1 MTSPSPDLTP
11 RVQALE
17 KHLNLSTVDLKREW
31 VDNVVVIIPTYTA
44 ARSEQIDVAISSI
57 LHQAAILSSTL
68 ITIVIADNGLSLE
81 DKNALRRRTEDA
93 IQNQDVKVTLE
104 IVDAHP
110 SGVRSEAPG
119 YQRTA
124 AYARN
129 KAIDYIIRA
138 AKSDPKYR
146 GDIFLLD
153 DDAALV
159 GPSLPILHKA
169 LWDHPNRVAVVP
181 TFIPTSDLSAD
192 WNALNQRHRTS
203 PDLTHAVRKTRDL
216 PQQFRGNEFDLGPV
230 LAFSG
235 DISTKTAALGIS
247 RTVINRLHS
256 SHNMIFKVYPNGSFE
271 DMAFGA
277 VVSRQGLIAHNPA
290 ARCLDLVRQDPSSM
304 MRQKVQWG
312 RDHVQALSDFI
323 DLGHFSDGIKVLEPI
338 TSTEDDPYWVQW
350 SMPSKHRGVVIN
362 PRQLLDTVF
371 PTLRR
376 QIERGVYD
384 ELGGDF
390 AKDALSRELVAA
402 ARIVHEIVNQ
412 PPRDFSAR
420 YDLGAPDLNAG
431 LSGTR
436 FAPEVSAYQLA
447 GNLVGSRDVS
457 TLDEMRFVFGV
468 RQKSIRRCS
477 AASRSE

>member
-1 MTSPSPDLTP
+1 MTSTSSHLAP
-11 RVQALE
+11 RVKALQQ
-17 KHLNLSTVDLKREW
+17 HLSLPAVNLTREW

-44 ARSEQIDVAISSI
+44 ARRELIDVAISSI
-57 LHQAAILSSTL
+57 LHQAAIPGSTR
-68 ITIVIADNGLSLE
+68 ITIVIADNGLLDE
-81 DKNALRRRTEDA
+81 DKNALRKRTEAA
-93 IQNQDVKVTLE
+93 IQNQNVKVTLE

-110 SGVRSEAPG
+110 SGIRTEAPG

-129 KAIDYIIRA
+129 KAIDYIMAA

-159 GPSLPILHKA
+159 GPSLPILHKS
-169 LWDHPNRVAVVP
+169 LWDNPNRVAIVP
-181 TFIPTSDLSAD
+181 TFIQARDLLAD
-192 WNALNQRHRTS
+192 WNNLNQNHNGLSEFSR
-203 PDLTHAVRKTRDL
+203 AVGKTRDL

-247 RTVINRLHS
+247 RAVINRLHN
-256 SHNMIFKVYPNGSFE
+256 SHDMIFKVYPNGSFE

-277 VVSRQGLIAHNPA
+277 VVSRQGVIAHNPA

-312 RDHVQALSDFI
+312 RDHVQALSDFT
-323 DLGHFSDGIKVLEPI
+323 DLGHFSAGIKVLEPI
-338 TSTEDDPYWVQW
+338 MSTEDDSYWVQW
-350 SMPSKHRGVVIN
+350 SMPSQHRGVVIN
-362 PRQLLDTVF
+362 PRQLLETVF
-371 PTLRR
+371 PTLEQ
-376 QIERGVYD
+376 QISVGAYG
-384 ELGGDF
+384 ELGPDF
-390 AKDALSRELVAA
+390 AEEKLSRELKAA
-402 ARIVHEIVNQ
+402 KGIVLDAVNRR
-412 PPRDFSAR
+412 PMDVRVR
-420 YDLGAPDLNAG
+420 HDLGVPDVNAE

-457 TLDEMRFVFGV
+457 TPGEMRFVFGV
-468 RQKSIRRCS
+468 RQKSIRRSS
-477 AASRSE
+477 AIS

>member
-1 MTSPSPDLTP
+1 MTSPSSDLAP
-11 RVQALE
+11 RVKALQQ
-17 KHLNLSTVDLKREW
+17 HLNLPSVELKREW

-44 ARSEQIDVAISSI
+44 DRSELIDVAISSI
-57 LHQAAILSSTL
+57 LRQAAIPNSTH
-68 ITIVIADNGLSLE
+68 IMIVIADNGLLDG
-81 DKNALRRRTEDA
+81 DKNALRRRTEAA
-93 IQNQDVKVTLE
+93 IRSQDVKVTLD
-104 IVDAHP
+104 IVDAQP

-129 KAIDYIIRA
+129 KAIDYIMEA

-169 LWDHPNRVAVVP
+169 LWDNSNRVAVVP
-181 TFIPTSDLSAD
+181 TFIQTLDLSAD
-192 WNALNQRHRTS
+192 WNSLNQPHSTPPDFTWAVGRTRH
-203 PDLTHAVRKTRDL
+203 L
-216 PQQFRGNEFDLGPV
+216 PQQFLGNEFDLGPV

-256 SHNMIFKVYPNGSFE
+256 SHDMIFKVYPNGSFE

-277 VVSRQGLIAHNPA
+277 VVSRQGVIAHNPA

-323 DLGHFSDGIKVLEPI
+323 DLGHFSGGIKVLEPI
-338 TSTEDDPYWVQW
+338 TSTEDEPYWVQW
-350 SMPSKHRGVVIN
+350 SMPSLHRGVVIN

-371 PTLRR
+371 PTLKH
-376 QIERGVYD
+376 QIAGGAYG
-384 ELGGDF
+384 ELGPDF
-390 AKDALSRELVAA
+390 AKEKLSRELVAA
-402 ARIVHEIVNQ
+402 ERIVHGIVCQ
-412 PPRDFSAR
+412 RPRDVSVR
-420 YDLGAPDLNAG
+420 HDLGVPDLNAE
-431 LSGTR
+431 LTGTR

-457 TLDEMRFVFGV
+457 TQDGMRFVFGV
-468 RQKSIRRCS
+468 RQKSIRRSS
-477 AASRSE
+477 AAS